1 MLLEGD
7 AAQVKDHGR
16 LGLLLYAAEVVGT
29 DAGRSDEFLD
39 TEGSISLAAPTK
51 VLFSTPKPPATRLF
65 TWVGPPQIR
74 CRPLSRARAYG

>member
-39 TEGSISLAAPTK
+39 TEGFDLARRADEGP
-51 VLFSTPKPPATRLF
+51 LLDAEATRDQALHLGG
-65 TWVGPPQIR
+65 TTSDS
-74 CRPLSRARAYG
+74 L